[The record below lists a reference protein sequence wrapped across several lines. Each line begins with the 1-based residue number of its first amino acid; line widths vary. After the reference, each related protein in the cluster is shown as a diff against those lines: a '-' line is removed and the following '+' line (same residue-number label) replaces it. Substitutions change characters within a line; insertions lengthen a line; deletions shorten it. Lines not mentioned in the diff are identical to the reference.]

1 MWLHDPKWIST
12 DMAIT
17 KVIPIHGEMNFTIQG
32 EFINAFNHTAW
43 AGMDT
48 GVQDT
53 TFGTTS
59 ATANGPRNI
68 EVRGNFRF

>member
-17 KVIPIHGEMNFTIQG
+17 KVIPLPENTNFTLQAA
-32 EFINAFNHTAW
+32 FINAFNHVAW

-48 GVQDT
+48 GVQDG
-53 TFGTTS
+53 TFGTTNG
-59 ATANGPRNI
+59 TANGPRNI
-68 EVRGNFRF
+68 EIRGNFRF